1 MRAIGIV
8 VKRDMWPLMC
18 LGDWITVQL
27 KSANKSKQQL
37 CRMWGMTIVY

>member
-1 MRAIGIV
+1 
-8 VKRDMWPLMC
+8 MWPLTC

-27 KSANKSKQQL
+27 KSEKKSEEQL